1 MKRILQNKAF
11 VALVVIVLVFAI
23 MIVGFTFYRYDTE
36 RLLKAIEEDDVAAA
50 KQLLDKG
57 LDPNRPNVDPG
68 LFWEFLEY
76 APRRPL
82 EVACHEGNIEMIQ
95 LLIDYGATAEEIEG
109 MDWSPLRQT
118 LFHFDPDDVEVVKLL
133 LANGAEPDAP
143 EVDELPAFVAAQ
155 MLPWASDPD
164 TSKYIREYDEATAK
178 GITEIVIILLGDT
191 SIDDTTYSRMDRT
204 LLIHAVVNENL
215 YLADYLISQ
224 GCDLTIAD
232 CHDKTAMDY
241 AIESGNEEMIA
252 LLREAESKVG
262 AEE

>member
-11 VALVVIVLVFAI
+11 VSLAVIVLVFAI
-23 MIVGFTFYRYDTE
+23 MAVGFTFYRYDTE
-36 RLLKAIEEDDVAAA
+36 RLLKAIEDDDVATA
-50 KQLLDKG
+50 KALLDDG

-68 LFWEFLEY
+68 LLWVFLEY

-82 EVACHEGNIEMIQ
+82 EVACKYGNIEMIR

-133 LANGAEPDAP
+133 LANGAEPDVL
-143 EVDELPAFVAAQ
+143 ESDELPVFAAAQ
-155 MLPWASDPD
+155 MRPWATNPD
-164 TSKYIREYDEATAK
+164 TSKYIKKYDEAIAK
-178 GITEIVIILLGDT
+178 GITEIVILLLGDT
-191 SIDDTTYSRMDRT
+191 SIDDTKYSSMDRT

-215 YLADYLISQ
+215 YLAEYLISQ
-224 GCDLTIAD
+224 GCDLTITD

-241 AIESGNEEMIA
+241 AIESGNEEMIT

-262 AEE
+262 AEK

>member
-1 MKRILQNKAF
+1 MKKILQNKAF

-23 MIVGFTFYRYDTE
+23 MMVGFAFYRYDTK
-36 RLLKAIEEDDVAAA
+36 RLIKAIEEDDVATVE
-50 KQLLDKG
+50 QLLEKG
-57 LDPNRPNVDPG
+57 VDPNRPTEDSSWLDSFV
-68 LFWEFLEY
+68 EY
-76 APRRPL
+76 TPRRPIS
-82 EVACHEGNIEMIQ
+82 VACDKGNIEIIR

-109 MDWSPLRQT
+109 YGWSPLRET
-118 LFHFDPDDVEVVKLL
+118 LFRFDPDDVEVVKLL

-191 SIDDTTYSRMDRT
+191 SIDDTKYSSMDRT

>member
-11 VALVVIVLVFAI
+11 VVLVAVVLFFAI
-23 MIVGFTFYRYDTE
+23 GVVWSIFYRYDTE
-36 RLLKAIEEDDVAAA
+36 RLLKAIEDDDVAAA

-82 EVACHEGNIEMIQ
+82 EVACKYGNIEMIR

-133 LANGAEPDAP
+133 LANGAEPDAL
-143 EVDELPAFVAAQ
+143 ESDELPVFAAAQ
-155 MLPWASDPD
+155 MRPRVLEPQPD
-164 TSKYIREYDEATAK
+164 GTAYRKEYDEATAQ
-178 GITEIVIILLGDT
+178 GITEIVILLLGDT
-191 SIDDTTYSRMDRT
+191 SIDDTKYSIMDRT

-215 YLADYLISQ
+215 YLAEYLISQ
-224 GCDLTIAD
+224 GCDLTITD

-241 AIESGNEEMIA
+241 AIESGNEELIA
-252 LLREAESKVG
+252 LLQEASE
-262 AEE
+262 